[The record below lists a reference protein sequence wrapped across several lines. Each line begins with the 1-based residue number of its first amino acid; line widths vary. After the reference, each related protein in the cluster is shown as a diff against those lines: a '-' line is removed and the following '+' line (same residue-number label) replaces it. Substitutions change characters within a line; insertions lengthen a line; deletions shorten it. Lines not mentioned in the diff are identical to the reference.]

1 MSHKTAY
8 STLSSPALDILETQV
23 NDFIKNLHKNEHHED
38 IKIHDITTLNVKENF
53 IAAITYSFTKKK
65 LLSTEASF
73 ETLKTENE

>member
-8 STLSSPALDILETQV
+8 STFSNPDLSGLETQV
-23 NDFIKNLHKNEHHED
+23 NDFIKTIHKNEHYDE

-65 LLSTEASF
+65 QLSTEGSF
-73 ETLKTENE
+73 ETLKPENE